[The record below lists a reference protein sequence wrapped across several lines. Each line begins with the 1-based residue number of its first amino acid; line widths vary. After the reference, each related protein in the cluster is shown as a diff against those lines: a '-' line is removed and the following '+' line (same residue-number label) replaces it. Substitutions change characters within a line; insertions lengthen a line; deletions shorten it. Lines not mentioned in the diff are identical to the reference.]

1 MKGFARHIV
10 VAALVC
16 AVMALTG
23 CSALRKAARDRLSEI
38 ELTSFA
44 VEKIS
49 PKGLKA
55 LDASFFVGIN
65 NPTVKLEL
73 KEVTVRLFCGDSE
86 LGNFVFDPFTV
97 EGHRDGVYLLTGH
110 ASLASAS
117 ALLQVL
123 GALGG
128 SGENLT
134 VQITAAGKGLGV
146 RRSLSRTMPLEELIN
161 MVKG

>member
-1 MKGFARHIV
+1 MKGFVRHIV
-10 VAALVC
+10 AAALVC
-16 AVMALTG
+16 SVMALTG
-23 CSALRKAARDRLSEI
+23 CSALRKAAVDRLREI

-86 LGNFVFDPFTV
+86 LGSFVFDPFTV

-110 ASLASAS
+110 ASLASTS
-117 ALLQVL
+117 ALVQVL
-123 GALGG
+123 GAFGG

-134 VQITAAGKGLGV
+134 VLITATGKGLGV
-146 RRSLSRTMPLEELIN
+146 RRSLSRVMPLGELIN

>member
-1 MKGFARHIV
+1 MKSFARHIL
-10 VAALVC
+10 AAVLVC
-16 AVMALTG
+16 AALALAG
-23 CSALRKAARDRLSEI
+23 CSAVRKTAADRLREI

-44 VEKIS
+44 VEEIS
-49 PKGLKA
+49 PKGLRTM
-55 LDASFFVGIN
+55 DASFFVGIH

-73 KEVTVRLFCGDSE
+73 KDVTVRLFCGDSE
-86 LGNFVFDPFTV
+86 LGSFVFDPFTV
-97 EGHRDGVYLLTGH
+97 EGHRDGVYLLSGH

-134 VQITAAGKGLGV
+134 VLISATGKGLGV
-146 RRSLSRTMPLEELIN
+146 RRSLSRVMPLGELIN